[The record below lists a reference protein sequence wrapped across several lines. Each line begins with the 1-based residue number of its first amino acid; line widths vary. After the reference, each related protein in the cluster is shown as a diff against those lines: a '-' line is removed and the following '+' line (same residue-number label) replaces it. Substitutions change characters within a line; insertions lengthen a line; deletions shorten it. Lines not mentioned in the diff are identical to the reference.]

1 MEDSEVNII
10 PDSIFDGGDMD
21 CGSGLIL
28 LIREHMLKVPVG
40 GILEMRSREPSVA
53 NDLPP
58 WCRISGHEYLLKKEA
73 DGYMRYFVRRG
84 SNEKKD
90 EDALKEDLEKAKK
103 YEWRLRTRS
112 TGHLK
117 STVYARNFSFEVG
130 QPASFEEKDKAPCA
144 VEYLLGALAG
154 SLSTAFATECA
165 KDNLEVDD
173 IEISLSGSLHNI
185 LAHLGLEEGDPSI
198 KEIELK
204 CFASTFDDEEKV
216 KSAWQ
221 RTVERSPLAT
231 TLKKSVHMTLKLALV

>member
-1 MEDSEVNII
+1 MA
-10 PDSIFDGGDMD
+10 F
-21 CGSGLIL
+21 
-28 LIREHMLKVPVG
+28 
-40 GILEMRSREPSVA
+40 
-53 NDLPP
+53 
-58 WCRISGHEYLLKKEA
+58 
-73 DGYMRYFVRRG
+73 
-84 SNEKKD
+84 
-90 EDALKEDLEKAKK
+90 
-103 YEWRLRTRS
+103 T
-112 TGHLK
+112 
-117 STVYARNFSFEVG
+117 
-130 QPASFEEKDKAPCA
+130 SFEEKDKAPCA

-216 KSAWQ
+216 RSAWQ

-231 TLKKSVHMTLKLALV
+231 TLKKSVNLTLKLALV